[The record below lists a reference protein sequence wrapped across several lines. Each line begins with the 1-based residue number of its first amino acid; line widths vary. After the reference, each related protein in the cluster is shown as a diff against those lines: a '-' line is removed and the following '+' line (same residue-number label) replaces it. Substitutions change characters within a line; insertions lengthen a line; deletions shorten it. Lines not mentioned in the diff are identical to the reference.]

1 VILSAGSNYY
11 VEVLQTERAG
21 SVWTV
26 RLFKKHFFF
35 KRRVSSDWF
44 LNEEQAKRFGE
55 QLAAELRNGGSPE
68 TIKARKPGWT
78 LHQPLQ

>member
-1 VILSAGSNYY
+1 MILPAGDNYY
-11 VEVLQTERAG
+11 VEVAQTNRTG

-26 RLFKKHFFF
+26 RLYKKLLFF

-55 QLAAELRNGGSPE
+55 QLAAELRNEGSPE
-68 TIKARKPGWT
+68 TIQARKPGWT
-78 LHQPLQ
+78 LHQPKQ

>member
-1 VILSAGSNYY
+1 MILSAGDNYY
-11 VEVLQTERAG
+11 VEVLQTNRAG

-26 RLFKKHFFF
+26 RLFKKLLFF
-35 KRRVSSDWF
+35 KRRLSSDWF
-44 LNEEQAKRFGE
+44 LDEEQAKRFGE
-55 QLAAELRNGGSPE
+55 QLGAELRNGGSPE